1 MRVAFGTVVYKAAYK
16 FHRDFIDT
24 INKQDAEAFD
34 VFLLNDDLDDNEYD
48 NLIQGINRS
57 VIRIMSDEMNSIPE
71 NRIRLIERVKKEKY
85 DLLILGDFDD
95 TMSENRISNILSNF
109 SNDYSFFYNE
119 LYYLNTDKKFFHSLP
134 PIIEDID
141 SIYECNFL
149 GLSNTALNLKKI
161 DRTML
166 ETLYN
171 KQTTAFDWMIYSLL
185 LLQGHKG
192 KRVDTC
198 KTYYRIY
205 DQNTAGEADI
215 SLGGLKKEVEIKID
229 HYSKLIDIDSAYID
243 LLKFYS
249 MLHDSFEEYSNILF
263 EKLTINNHYWWGRLS
278 TDYFLKE
285 RKHMRIKNKE
295 IKNYGKPYIIAEIG
309 ANHNGDMELAKKMID
324 SAVECGADAV
334 KFQSWTNKSLIAQAE
349 YDNNQKYDDC
359 PKKHFGSLKEMVD
372 KYYLREDQHYLLK
385 EYCDQKGVD
394 FCSTPFSE
402 QEVDLLNDLD
412 VPFFK
417 VASMDINNLRLLKH
431 IAKKGKP
438 VVLSTGMATLSE
450 IEMAVKTIEE
460 MGNYEIIILHCI
472 SIYPPDAKDIHLNN
486 IVMLQKLFPNYPIGF
501 SDHTIGVSVPV
512 AAVAL
517 GAAVIEKHFTTDK
530 DLPGWDHE
538 VSADTEEMKFI
549 VEQSHVIN
557 EALGNFERTVSV
569 AEQNK
574 KTKFRRSI
582 VLTRNMS
589 EGEVITEK
597 DITFKRPG
605 THIRPDEEQYVIGR
619 KLNRNMREDEILD
632 WGDLV

>member
-1 MRVAFGTVVYKAAYK
+1 
-16 FHRDFIDT
+16 
-24 INKQDAEAFD
+24 
-34 VFLLNDDLDDNEYD
+34 LN
-48 NLIQGINRS
+48 
-57 VIRIMSDEMNSIPE
+57 V
-71 NRIRLIERVKKEKY
+71 
-85 DLLILGDFDD
+85 
-95 TMSENRISNILSNF
+95 
-109 SNDYSFFYNE
+109 
-119 LYYLNTDKKFFHSLP
+119 DKKFFHYLP
-134 PIIEDID
+134 PTIEYIGPI
-141 SIYECNFL
+141 SECNFL
-149 GLSNTALNLKKI
+149 GLSNTALNLNKI
-161 DRTML
+161 DCTFL

-171 KQTTAFDWMIYSLL
+171 KQTIAFDWMIYSLL
-185 LLQGHKG
+185 LLQGNKG
-192 KRVDTC
+192 KRVDAC

-205 DQNTAGEADI
+205 DQNTAGDADT
-215 SLGGLKKEVEIKID
+215 SLVGLKKEIQIKIT
-229 HYSKLIDIDSAYID
+229 HYSGLIDIDSKYID

-249 MLHDSFEEYSNILF
+249 MLYDSFEEYSHILL
-263 EKLTINNHYWWGRLS
+263 EKSTINNRYWWGRLN

-285 RKHMRIKNKE
+285 RKQMRIKNKE
-295 IKNYGKPYIIAEIG
+295 IKNYGKSYIIAEIG

-349 YDNNQKYDDC
+349 YDKNQKYDDS

-372 KYYLREDQHYLLK
+372 MYYLREDQHHLLK

-394 FCSTPFSE
+394 FCSSPFSE

-431 IAKKGKP
+431 IAKKRKP

-450 IEMAVKTIEE
+450 IETAVKTIEE
-460 MGNYEIIILHCI
+460 MGNYEIIILHCV
-472 SIYPPDAKDIHLNN
+472 SIYPPNAKDIHLNN

-501 SDHTIGVSVPV
+501 SDHTIGVSVQV

-517 GAAVIEKHFTTDK
+517 GAAVIEKHFTTNK

-538 VSADTEEMKFI
+538 VSADPEEMIFI
-549 VEQSHVIN
+549 VKQSHVIN
-557 EALGNFERTVSV
+557 EALGNFERTVSL

-582 VLTRNMS
+582 VLTRDMK
-589 EGEVITEK
+589 EGEVLIEK

-605 THIRPDEEQYVIGR
+605 THIRPDEEKYVIGR

-632 WGDLV
+632 WGDLA